1 MAMETLREA
10 LERLVRLGYV
20 DEFSADG
27 EGLRSRATGAIAAP
41 ETFRVDEVVRFEGES
56 DPSDESAVFA
66 LRPSGDGRR
75 GTYTVAFGTLMDAA
89 DAEMV
94 RRLR

>member
-1 MAMETLREA
+1 METVREA
-10 LERLVRLGYV
+10 LERLARNGYV
-20 DEFSADG
+20 DGFRADG
-27 EGLRSRATGAIAAP
+27 DGLRSRATGAIAPP
-41 ETFRVDEVVRFEGES
+41 ESFDVDEIVRFEGES
-56 DPSDESAVFA
+56 DPSDESAIFA
-66 LRPSGDGRR
+66 LRSSGGEIR

>member
-1 MAMETLREA
+1 METIREA
-10 LERLVRLGYV
+10 LDRLARSGYV

-27 EGLRSRATGAIAAP
+27 DGLRSRSTGTITPP
-41 ETFRVDEVVRFEGES
+41 ESFRVDEIVRFEGES
-56 DPSDESAVFA
+56 DPSDESVIFA
-66 LRPSGDGRR
+66 LRGDGTR
-75 GTYTVAFGTLMDAA
+75 GTYTVAYGTLMDGA